1 MIRFALRRLA
11 FAVPTLL
18 AISAITF
25 FMGLLAPGDP
35 VEIVLGQHADPAAK
49 ARVRHEL
56 GLDRHPLVQYGAF
69 LAGAVRGD
77 LGISY
82 VTRRPVTEILL
93 DGIPNTAM
101 LALTAMA
108 IAVVVGVLLGVLAA
122 VNQGSW
128 VDRLCTVV
136 ALAGV
141 SVPTFV
147 LGPLLILVF
156 ALKLGWLP
164 VAGWGGPQYV
174 ILPALVLAGRP
185 AAMIARLT
193 RAQMVEVLRQ
203 DYIRTARAKGL
214 TERQVIIRHALR
226 NALLPVVTVAG
237 TSLGYLLS
245 GSFVVESI
253 FTVPGIGAASV
264 ESIFRRDYPV
274 IQGTT
279 LVMAAGFVIVNL
291 AVDLLYA
298 RLDPRVYRPDGAAAP
313 TSG

>member
-1 MIRFALRRLA
+1 MVRFTLHRLA
-11 FAVPTLL
+11 LAVPTLL

-35 VEIVLGQHADPAAK
+35 VEIVLGQHADPAAR
-49 ARVRHEL
+49 ARIRHEL

-69 LAGAVRGD
+69 LAGAVRGN
-77 LGISY
+77 LGVSY

-93 DGIPNTAM
+93 EGFPNTAL
-101 LALTAMA
+101 LAVAAMG
-108 IAVVVGVLLGVLAA
+108 IAVVGGVALGVAAA
-122 VNQGSW
+122 VSQGRWIDHVCVLS
-128 VDRLCTVV
+128 
-136 ALAGV
+136 ALSGV

-147 LGPLLILVF
+147 LGPLLILVL
-156 ALKLGWLP
+156 ALKLRCLP
-164 VAGWGGPQYV
+164 VAGWGGPQHV
-174 ILPALVLAGRP
+174 VLPALVLAGRP
-185 AAMIARLT
+185 AAVIARLT

-214 TERQVIIRHALR
+214 SEWQVITRHALR

-279 LVMAAGFVIVNL
+279 LVMAAGFVVVNL
-291 AVDLLYA
+291 LVDLLYA
-298 RLDPRVYRPDGAAAP
+298 RLDPRVYCPEEAAPP

>member
-1 MIRFALRRLA
+1 MLAYILRRLA
-11 FAVPTLL
+11 LAVPTLL
-18 AISAITF
+18 FISAVTF

-35 VEIVLGQHADPAAK
+35 VEIILGQHADPAAK
-49 ARVRHEL
+49 ERVRHEL
-56 GLDRHPLVQYGAF
+56 GLDRHPFVQYASY
-69 LAGAVRGD
+69 LANAVRGD

-82 VTRRPVTEILL
+82 VTRRPVTDILA
-93 DGIPNTAM
+93 DGIPNTAL
-101 LALTAMA
+101 LAVSAMA
-108 IAVVVGVLLGVLAA
+108 VALVVGICLGVIAA
-122 VNQGSW
+122 VNQGRW
-128 VDRLCTVV
+128 LDRVCMLT

-141 SVPTFV
+141 SIPTFV

-164 VAGWGGPQYV
+164 VAGWSAPQYV
-174 ILPALVLAGRP
+174 VLPSLVLAGRP

-193 RAQMVEVLRQ
+193 RAEMVEVLRQ
-203 DYIRTARAKGL
+203 DYVRTARAKGL
-214 TERQVIIRHALR
+214 SEWQTITRHALR
-226 NALLPVVTVAG
+226 NALMPVVTVAG

-279 LVMAAGFVIVNL
+279 LVMAASFVVVNL
-291 AVDLLYA
+291 LVDLLYGW
-298 RLDPRVYRPDGAAAP
+298 LDPRVQRSRGLAGSA
-313 TSG
+313 SG

>member
-1 MIRFALRRLA
+1 MLAYVLRRLA
-11 FAVPTLL
+11 LAVPTLL
-18 AISAITF
+18 FISAVTF

-35 VEIVLGQHADPAAK
+35 VEIILGQHADPAAK

-56 GLDRHPLVQYGAF
+56 GLDRHPVSQYISY
-69 LAGAVRGD
+69 LANAVRGD

-82 VTRRPVTEILL
+82 VTRRPVTDILA
-93 DGIPNTAM
+93 DGIPNTAL
-101 LALTAMA
+101 LAVSAMA
-108 IAVVVGVLLGVLAA
+108 VALVVGVCLGVIAA
-122 VNQGSW
+122 VNQGRW
-128 VDRLCTVV
+128 LDRACMLA

-141 SVPTFV
+141 SIPTFV

-164 VAGWGGPQYV
+164 VAGWGAPQHV
-174 ILPALVLAGRP
+174 LLPALVLAGRP

-193 RAQMVEVLRQ
+193 RAEMVEVLRQ

-214 TERQVIIRHALR
+214 SEWHTITRHALR
-226 NALLPVVTVAG
+226 NALMPVVTVAG

-279 LVMAAGFVIVNL
+279 LVMAASFVVVNL
-291 AVDLLYA
+291 LVDLLYGW
-298 RLDPRVYRPDGAAAP
+298 LDPRVQRSRGLAGSA
-313 TSG
+313 SG